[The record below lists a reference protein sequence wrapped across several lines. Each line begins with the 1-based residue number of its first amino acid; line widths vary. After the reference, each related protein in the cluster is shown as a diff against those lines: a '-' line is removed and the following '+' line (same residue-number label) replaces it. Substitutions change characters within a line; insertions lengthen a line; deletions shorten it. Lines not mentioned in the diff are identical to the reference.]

1 MKTYL
6 NKNTCANFNL
16 AANTEWLET
25 NTLGGYA
32 CSTIYGLNNRQYHGL
47 FVVPS
52 EPGDQKTIILSKFEE
67 SIFIKNQVFELSTNQ
82 FSGGLYP
89 EGYKY
94 LVNFSI
100 DPFPKFVFDIEGKR
114 IEKTLFLLH
123 DQHTLIIRYT
133 YKNQGPP
140 LNLVIKPMIAARGL
154 NELSHEVTNINTDSY
169 LDNGVVKLAPKA
181 TIPELRI
188 HYQKGDYIPAP
199 LWYHNYLY
207 EKDFRRKKDFSD
219 GQTEDLLNPGFF
231 TCFIE
236 PYESLD
242 LYVTIDTP
250 TDFDYESVYRKE
262 KDYRQSYDSGI
273 IQLPAVAKEISKRIE
288 ILTYPEGKNRPLHI
302 ADFPFN
308 QQSTGEMLLS
318 LWGLALFE
326 SNEKAIQDSLLI
338 YVENLNK
345 GVLSDSI
352 GKKEASEDRNPCFAD
367 LSLIFINLI
376 YFLYNFR
383 IDLEFVEDKIFE
395 PCSDIIDYYT
405 KGTFAS
411 ITEDDDG
418 LLLSGT
424 TEIPSSWI
432 SQKSGN
438 DDKIRFGKLCEI
450 NALWYNSLKIMEYFS
465 RQLDKKRLAK
475 KFALKAEK
483 TKTSFLS
490 KFWSKKNLRY
500 YDLIRDDFKDSTFS
514 INQLFTITLP
524 FSVLDVE
531 RGIFILKQIEEHL
544 LTPLGLRSLSPNEK
558 HYKGRGKSKLKRK
571 DQAYYTGSIWPWPI
585 GMYVDAVLRF
595 RGTNQQ
601 VLNNLNKYFETLGKF
616 FYDKGLGNISEF
628 FEGNPPHR
636 RSGQICNGL
645 NLTELLRS
653 YFSVD
658 QAMKARDKK
667 S

>member
-6 NKNTCANFNL
+6 SKNTCADFNL
-16 AANTEWLET
+16 AANKEWLET
-25 NTLGGYA
+25 NILGGYA
-32 CSTIYGLNNRQYHGL
+32 CSTIYGLNNRRYHGL

-52 EPGDQKTIILSKFEE
+52 GTDDQKVIILSKFEE
-67 SIFIKNQVFELSTNQ
+67 SIFIKSQIFEISTNQ
-82 FSGGLYP
+82 FSGGIYP

-100 DPFPKFVFDIEGKR
+100 DPFPKFVFEIENKR

-123 DQHTLIIRYT
+123 DQNTLVIRYA

-140 LNLVIKPMIAARGL
+140 LNLVLKPMIAARGL
-154 NELSHEVTNINTDSY
+154 NELSHEITNINTDSY
-169 LDNGVVKLAPKA
+169 LDDGVVKLAPKA

-188 HYQKGDYIPAP
+188 HYQKGEYIPAP

-207 EKDFRRKKDFSD
+207 EKDSRRKQDFSD

-236 PYESLD
+236 PYETLD
-242 LYVTIDTP
+242 LYVTIETP

-262 KDYRQSYDSGI
+262 KNYRQSYDSGI
-273 IQLPAVAKEISKRIE
+273 IQLPTVAKEISKRIE
-288 ILTYPEGKNRPLHI
+288 ILTYQEKIQPLHVV
-302 ADFPFN
+302 DYPLN
-308 QQSTGEMLLS
+308 EQSTGEMLFS
-318 LWGLALFE
+318 LWGLAIFE

-338 YVENLNK
+338 YTKNLNK
-345 GVLSDSI
+345 GVLPNNI
-352 GKKEASEDRNPCFAD
+352 RNKEAGENRDPCFAD

-376 YFLYNFR
+376 YYLYNFR
-383 IDLEFVEDKIFE
+383 IDLEFVDDNLFE
-395 PCSDIIDYYT
+395 PCRDIIDSYT
-405 KGTFAS
+405 KGTFAF
-411 ITEDDDG
+411 IMEDEDG

-424 TEIPSSWI
+424 TEMPSCWI

-450 NALWYNSLKIMEYFS
+450 NALWYSSLKIMEYFS
-465 RQLDKKRLAK
+465 RELDKKKLAK
-475 KFALKAEK
+475 QYASKAEI

-500 YDLIRDDFKDSTFS
+500 YDLIRDDYKDFTFS
-514 INQLFTITLP
+514 INQLFIIALP
-524 FSVLDVE
+524 FSMLDVE

-558 HYKGRGKSKLKRK
+558 RYEGRGKSKLKRK

-585 GMYVDAVLRF
+585 GIYVDAVLRF

-601 VLNNLNKYFETLGKF
+601 TLNSLNNCFEMLGKF
-616 FYDKGLGNISEF
+616 FYEQGLGNISEF

-636 RSGQICNGL
+636 RSGQICSGL

-658 QAMKARDKK
+658 QALKARDKK